1 MIYYSDLLP
10 DDRVR
15 IAILFGKNRPEDE
28 LEFADYLDQLKI
40 PWTTVNMWVFDGEF
54 ISIPVWS
61 FKHLTRHTLRKAIS
75 AILYITRNP
84 DCHMEYS
91 GFPLLMS
98 NILGLSNAIISFIIF
113 SDILDPIFPYQTY
126 PSLSIIS
133 SCAEIVPHSGEK
145 CSPKRRAIVFISLTF
160 HRTEGVPLFWQ
171 QYDVVL
177 QAAVTV

>member
-84 DCHMEYS
+84 DCYMEYS

-98 NILGLSNAIISFIIF
+98 NLSEHDKQCFKNRYLDNLLEEYDIAASIEFLPTTTMIMEELFFGRAAGIF
-113 SDILDPIFPYQTY
+113 DDK
-126 PSLSIIS
+126 
-133 SCAEIVPHSGEK
+133 GE
-145 CSPKRRAIVFISLTF
+145 
-160 HRTEGVPLFWQ
+160 
-171 QYDVVL
+171 DVL
-177 QAAVTV
+177 AAVNKKISDFMNKFEDSFRGRDFKILY